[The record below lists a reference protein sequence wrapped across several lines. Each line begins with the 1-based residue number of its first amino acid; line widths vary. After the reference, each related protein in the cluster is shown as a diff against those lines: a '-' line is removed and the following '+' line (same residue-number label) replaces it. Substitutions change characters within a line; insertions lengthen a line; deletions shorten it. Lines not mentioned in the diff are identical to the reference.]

1 MKILLVNPPSPG
13 IYNAVGLKLPPLGL
27 GYLAAVLQQ
36 EHHQVKILDLQVEKG
51 YRLEEELKHCDLV
64 GITSESNKIYRALEI
79 AKKAKEYGRIT
90 VMGGYHATFRDKEI
104 LSSGPVD
111 FIVKGEGEYT
121 FARLVQSLEERDIP
135 DDLPGVSHFK
145 GDTFIN
151 ASIPQPPED
160 LDVIP
165 FPSRELL
172 PLKKYWMTQIDGEPL
187 MNVVTSRGCPFACS
201 FCASSNFAGR
211 RWRSRSI
218 DNIMKEMEQLYYDYG
233 YRGFAFMDDNFTL
246 KAERV
251 EAIAERIQKSRMNIK
266 WWCFSRVDTIMKNVS
281 LVKKMASAGLRMVFL
296 GLETADP
303 QSLKD
308 YGKKITTE
316 ISEKAINVLHSN
328 GVQVLGS
335 FILGNIHDTRET
347 IVKTIEYAKKLNVD
361 LAQFST
367 LTPFPGTKIFYNFL
381 KENRIFTWDW
391 KLFDGAHPVVIGD
404 YLKPAELRKLIV
416 SAYIDFYRQGKQLS
430 NVLGFIRKFIFT
442 HIPPLSSYKE
452 AYYHQRR
459 LPCISNK

>member
-1 MKILLVNPPSPG
+1 
-13 IYNAVGLKLPPLGL
+13 
-27 GYLAAVLQQ
+27 
-36 EHHQVKILDLQVEKG
+36 
-51 YRLEEELKHCDLV
+51 
-64 GITSESNKIYRALEI
+64 
-79 AKKAKEYGRIT
+79 
-90 VMGGYHATFRDKEI
+90 
-104 LSSGPVD
+104 
-111 FIVKGEGEYT
+111 
-121 FARLVQSLEERDIP
+121 
-135 DDLPGVSHFK
+135 
-145 GDTFIN
+145 
-151 ASIPQPPED
+151 
-160 LDVIP
+160 
-165 FPSRELL
+165 
-172 PLKKYWMTQIDGEPL
+172 
-187 MNVVTSRGCPFACS
+187 
-201 FCASSNFAGR
+201 
-211 RWRSRSI
+211 
-218 DNIMKEMEQLYYDYG
+218 MKEMEQLYYDYG